1 MRTYDITLTITPQ
14 TIVWPGDSPVK
25 ITKTSSIASGDN
37 ANVSEIS
44 MSCHTGTHVD
54 APDHFLNNGITVD
67 DLSLDLLVGRAYVL
81 HLPNVSMI
89 TASVLMQAEI
99 PPRTRRLLFKTRN
112 SDLWA
117 NGNTEFQTDFVALS
131 VDAAE
136 LLVDRNV
143 KLVGIDYLSIAPYK
157 MGTPVHTILLNAGV
171 VVLEGLDLSKVSQG
185 RYTLHCL
192 PLKLGGAEGS
202 PDAGGTCGGVDPSVL
217 VV

>member
-14 TIVWPGDSPVK
+14 TIVWPGDSPVSLK
-25 ITKTSSIASGDN
+25 RTSSITSGDN
-37 ANVSEIS
+37 SNVSEIT

-67 DLSLDLLVGRAYVL
+67 DLTLDLLVGRAYVL
-81 HLPNVSMI
+81 HLPDVSMI
-89 TASVLMQAEI
+89 TASVLMRADI

-112 SDLWA
+112 STLWA
-117 NGNTEFQTDFVALS
+117 TGNQEFQTDFVALS

-157 MGTPVHTILLNAGV
+157 SGTAVHTILLSAGV
-171 VVLEGLDLSKVSQG
+171 VVVEGLDLSQVSQG
-185 RYTLHCL
+185 RYNLHCL
-192 PLKLGGAEGS
+192 PLKLGGADGA
-202 PDAGGTCGGVDPSVL
+202 PTRAVL
-217 VV
+217 VGV